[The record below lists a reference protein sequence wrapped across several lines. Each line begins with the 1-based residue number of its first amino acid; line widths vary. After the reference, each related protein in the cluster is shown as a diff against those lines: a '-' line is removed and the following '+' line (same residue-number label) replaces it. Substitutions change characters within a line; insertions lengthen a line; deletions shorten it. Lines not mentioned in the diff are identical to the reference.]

1 MNNSSDSN
9 FVNSLQ
15 SISARVDKALD
26 QWLPVPSPSTSGR
39 LNEAVR
45 YSAMAGGKRIRPA
58 LCLLVAESRGAESEA
73 ALRAGCAFELIHAYS
88 LIHDD
93 LPAMDDDDYRR
104 GKPTNHKV
112 FGEATAIL
120 AGDSLLTLAFEWLS
134 ELTQYG
140 IAAEKNIEIIKLA
153 AHAAGHAGMVGGQML
168 DLTFE
173 RRETSLETL
182 ETIHR
187 QKTGA
192 LIRAPMQTGAI
203 LAGYQPAECAIIEKF
218 ATKIGLLFQIKDDL
232 LDVEGDQKQLGK
244 KTGRDAELGKTTF
257 PGLLGLSGARD
268 YAQKT
273 LEEAHDL
280 LRQLAQPLPL
290 LADMADYIY
299 SRQK

>member
-1 MNNSSDSN
+1 MSSSDNN
-9 FVNSLQ
+9 FVHALH

-26 QWLPVPSPSTSGR
+26 AWLPAPSPALSGR

-45 YSAMAGGKRIRPA
+45 YSALAGGKRIRPA
-58 LCLLVAESRGAESEA
+58 LCLLVAESRGVESEA

-120 AGDSLLTLAFEWLS
+120 AGDSLLTLAFEWLT
-134 ELTQYG
+134 ELAQYG
-140 IAAEKNIEIIKLA
+140 VAAEKNIAIVRLA
-153 AHAAGHAGMVGGQML
+153 AQAAGYAGMVGGQML

-173 RRETSLETL
+173 RRETDIATL

-192 LIRAPMQTGAI
+192 LIKVPMQTGAI
-203 LAGYQPAECAIIEKF
+203 LADFQPAECQIIEEF
-218 ATKIGLLFQIKDDL
+218 AAKIGLLFQIKDDL
-232 LDVEGDQKQLGK
+232 LDVEGDQKELGK
-244 KTGRDAELGKTTF
+244 QTGRDASLGKTTF
-257 PGLLGLSGARD
+257 PGLLGLPGARD

-273 LEEAHDL
+273 LAEAHSL
-280 LRQLAQPLPL
+280 LQQLAQPLPL